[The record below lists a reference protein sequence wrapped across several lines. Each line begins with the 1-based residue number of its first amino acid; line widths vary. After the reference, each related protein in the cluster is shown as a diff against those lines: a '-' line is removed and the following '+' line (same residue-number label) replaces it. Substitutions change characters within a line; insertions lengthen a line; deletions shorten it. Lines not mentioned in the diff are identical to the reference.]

1 MIKNITILG
10 AGESGFGAAML
21 ANQKGHNVFVSDIS
35 DIGKDI
41 KSTFVKNSIKFEENQ
56 HSFDKI
62 KFSDLIIKSPGIPYT
77 SQIISKIKSIDIP
90 IISEIEFASSYSN
103 SFKICVTGTNG
114 KTTTT
119 KLIYHILK
127 KSGLNVGLAGNIGD
141 SFSKMLL
148 SGDKE
153 IYVLEI
159 SSFQLD
165 DIKKFKP
172 NISIITNII
181 EDHLDRY
188 ENDFSKY
195 VNAKMRITENQD
207 ESDYLI
213 YNSDD
218 KVLMNALK
226 SKKLKSSKISIGI
239 DNINQNEVLINN
251 HILSNKKKTIMINT
265 DEFALK
271 GRHNLLNAMAA
282 ITVSDLLKIDNDIIR
297 ESFLTFSGLPHRLE
311 KFLKIQGVNYIN
323 DSKATNVNATYYA
336 LDSMQSP
343 TIWIAGG
350 VDKGNDYSDLLPI
363 VREKVKAIICLG
375 IDNTKIM
382 ETFKPVIEII
392 VETESITE
400 AVKVANK
407 IAVKKDN
414 VLLSPACA
422 SYDLFE
428 NYEDRGD
435 QFKEAVRNL

>member
-1 MIKNITILG
+1 MKSITILG

-21 ANQKGHNVFVSDIS
+21 AHLKGFNVFVSDSNKINEER
-35 DIGKDI
+35 
-41 KSTFVKNSIKFEENQ
+41 KSEMTKKSIMFEEEN

-62 KFSDLIIKSPGIPYT
+62 KLSDFVIKSPGI
-77 SQIISKIKSIDIP
+77 SNSSEIISKIKSSGIP
-90 IISEIEFASSYSN
+90 IVSEIEFASNYSN
-103 SFKICVTGTNG
+103 SFKICITGTNG

-127 KSGLNVGLAGNIGD
+127 RAGLDVGLAGNIGD

-148 SGDKE
+148 SGDKD

-165 DIKKFKP
+165 DIKKFRP
-172 NISIITNII
+172 DISVITNII

-188 ENDFSKY
+188 ENDFRKY
-195 VNAKMRITENQD
+195 IDAKMKIAKNQKS
-207 ESDYLI
+207 SDYLI

-218 KVLMNALK
+218 KILLEALR
-226 SKKLKSSKISIGI
+226 LNRLEANKIPIGI
-239 DNINQNEVLINN
+239 NNKRQNQITLDKK
-251 HILSNKKKTIMINT
+251 ILYNKKKTIMINT

-297 ESFLTFSGLPHRLE
+297 ESLLTFSGLPHRLE
-311 KFLKIQGVNYIN
+311 KFLKIQGLNYIN
-323 DSKATNVNATYYA
+323 DSKATNVNAAYYA
-336 LDSMQSP
+336 LDSMRAP

-350 VDKGNDYSDLLPI
+350 VDKGNDYTDLLPI

-375 IDNTKIM
+375 INNTKLI

-407 IAVKKDN
+407 IAIKKDN

-422 SYDLFE
+422 SYDLFN

-435 QFKEAVRNL
+435 QFKEAVRSL

>member
-10 AGESGFGAAML
+10 AGESGYGAAML
-21 ANQKGHNVFVSDIS
+21 ANQKGHNVFVSDSSNIRE
-35 DIGKDI
+35 DI
-41 KSTFVKNSIKFEENQ
+41 KSIFLENSIRFEENK
-56 HSFDKI
+56 HSFDRI
-62 KFSDLIIKSPGIPYT
+62 EFSDLIVKSPGI
-77 SQIISKIKSIDIP
+77 SNNSEIISKIRAINIP
-90 IISEIEFASSYSN
+90 IISEIEFASRYSN

-119 KLIYHILK
+119 KLIHHILE
-127 KSGLNVGLAGNIGD
+127 KSGLDVGLAGNIGD

-148 SGDKE
+148 SGDKD

-195 VNAKMRITENQD
+195 VDAKMKITKNQD

-218 KVLMNALK
+218 KTLMNFLK
-226 SKKLKSSKISIGI
+226 TKKLSVNQISIGI
-239 DNINQNEVLINN
+239 KNNDHNQLLIDNN
-251 HILSNKKKTIMINT
+251 ILSNKKKTIMINT
-265 DEFALK
+265 EEFALK

-282 ITVSDLLKIDNDIIR
+282 ITVSDLLKIDNEVIR
-297 ESFLTFSGLPHRLE
+297 ESLLTFSGLPHRLE
-311 KFLKIQGVNYIN
+311 NFLKIQGVNYIN
-323 DSKATNVNATYYA
+323 DSKATNVNAAYYA
-336 LDSMQSP
+336 LDSMKSP
-343 TIWIAGG
+343 TVWIAGG
-350 VDKGNDYSDLLPI
+350 VDKGNDYTELLPI

-375 IDNTKIM
+375 IDNAKII

-392 VETESITE
+392 VETESISE

-407 IAVKKDN
+407 IAEKRDN

-422 SYDLFE
+422 SFDLFD

-435 QFKEAVRNL
+435 QFKKAVRNL

>member
-1 MIKNITILG
+1 MKSITILG
-10 AGESGFGAAML
+10 AGESGFGAALL
-21 ANQKGHNVFVSDIS
+21 AHLKGFNVFVSDSNKINEE
-35 DIGKDI
+35 K
-41 KSTFVKNSIKFEENQ
+41 KSEMTKKSILFEEEN

-62 KFSDLIIKSPGIPYT
+62 KLSDFVIKSPGI
-77 SQIISKIKSIDIP
+77 SNSSEIISKIKSYGIP
-90 IISEIEFASSYSN
+90 IVSEIEFASKYSN

-127 KSGLNVGLAGNIGD
+127 RAGLDVGLAGNIGD

-148 SGDKE
+148 TGDKD

-165 DIKKFKP
+165 DIKKFRP
-172 NISIITNII
+172 DISVITNII

-188 ENDFSKY
+188 ENDFRKY
-195 VNAKMRITENQD
+195 IDAKMKIAKNQKS
-207 ESDYLI
+207 SDYLI

-218 KVLMNALK
+218 KILLEALR
-226 SKKLKSSKISIGI
+226 LNRLEANKIPIGI
-239 DNINQNEVLINN
+239 NNKRQNQITLDKK
-251 HILSNKKKTIMINT
+251 ILYNKKKTIMINT

-297 ESFLTFSGLPHRLE
+297 ESLLTFSGLPHRLE

-323 DSKATNVNATYYA
+323 DSKATNVNAAYYA
-336 LDSMQSP
+336 LDSMRAP

-350 VDKGNDYSDLLPI
+350 VDKGNDYTDLLPI

-375 IDNTKIM
+375 INNTKII

-407 IAVKKDN
+407 IAIKKDN

-422 SYDLFE
+422 SYDLFN

-435 QFKEAVRNL
+435 QFKEAVRSL

>member
-1 MIKNITILG
+1 MKSITILG

-21 ANQKGHNVFVSDIS
+21 AHLKGFNVFVSDSNKINEER
-35 DIGKDI
+35 
-41 KSTFVKNSIKFEENQ
+41 KSEMTKKSIMFEEEN

-62 KFSDLIIKSPGIPYT
+62 KLSDFVIKSPGI
-77 SQIISKIKSIDIP
+77 SNSSEIISKIKLSGIP
-90 IISEIEFASSYSN
+90 IVSEIEFASKYSN

-127 KSGLNVGLAGNIGD
+127 RAGLDVGLAGNIGD

-148 SGDKE
+148 SGDKD

-165 DIKKFKP
+165 DIKKFRP
-172 NISIITNII
+172 DISVITNII

-188 ENDFSKY
+188 ENDFRKY
-195 VNAKMRITENQD
+195 IDAKMKIAKNQKS
-207 ESDYLI
+207 SDYLI

-218 KVLMNALK
+218 KILLEALR
-226 SKKLKSSKISIGI
+226 LNRLEANKIPIGI
-239 DNINQNEVLINN
+239 NNKRQNQITLDKK
-251 HILSNKKKTIMINT
+251 ILYNKKKTIMINT

-297 ESFLTFSGLPHRLE
+297 ESLLTFSGLPHRLE

-323 DSKATNVNATYYA
+323 DSKATNVNAAYYA
-336 LDSMQSP
+336 LDSMRAP

-350 VDKGNDYSDLLPI
+350 VDKGNDYTDLLPI

-375 IDNTKIM
+375 INNTKII

-407 IAVKKDN
+407 IAIKKDN

-422 SYDLFE
+422 SYDLFN

-435 QFKEAVRNL
+435 QFKEAVRSL

>member
-1 MIKNITILG
+1 MKSITILG

-21 ANQKGHNVFVSDIS
+21 AHLKGFNVFVSDS
-35 DIGKDI
+35 NKI
-41 KSTFVKNSIKFEENQ
+41 KEERKSEMTKKSIMFEEEN

-62 KFSDLIIKSPGIPYT
+62 KLSDFVIKSPGI
-77 SQIISKIKSIDIP
+77 SNSSEIISKIKSSGIP
-90 IISEIEFASSYSN
+90 IVSEIEFASNYSN
-103 SFKICVTGTNG
+103 SFKICITGTNG

-127 KSGLNVGLAGNIGD
+127 RAGLDVGLAGNIGD

-148 SGDKE
+148 SGDKD

-165 DIKKFKP
+165 DIKKFRP
-172 NISIITNII
+172 DISVITNII

-188 ENDFSKY
+188 ENDFRKY
-195 VNAKMRITENQD
+195 IDAKMKIAKNQKS
-207 ESDYLI
+207 SDYLI

-218 KVLMNALK
+218 KILLEALR
-226 SKKLKSSKISIGI
+226 LNRLEANKIPIGI
-239 DNINQNEVLINN
+239 NNKRQNQITLDKK
-251 HILSNKKKTIMINT
+251 ILYNKKKTIMINT

-297 ESFLTFSGLPHRLE
+297 ESLLTFSGLPHRLE

-323 DSKATNVNATYYA
+323 DSKATNVNAAYYA
-336 LDSMQSP
+336 LDSMRAP

-350 VDKGNDYSDLLPI
+350 VDKGNDYTDLLPI

-375 IDNTKIM
+375 INNTKLI

-407 IAVKKDN
+407 IAIKKDN

-422 SYDLFE
+422 SYDLFN

-435 QFKEAVRNL
+435 QFKEAVRSL

>member
-1 MIKNITILG
+1 MKSITILG

-21 ANQKGHNVFVSDIS
+21 AHLKGFNVFVSDSNKINEER
-35 DIGKDI
+35 
-41 KSTFVKNSIKFEENQ
+41 KSEMTKKSIMFEEEN

-62 KFSDLIIKSPGIPYT
+62 KSSEFVVKSPGI
-77 SQIISKIKSIDIP
+77 SNSSEIISKIKSSGIP
-90 IISEIEFASSYSN
+90 IVSEIEFASTYSN
-103 SFKICVTGTNG
+103 SFKICITGTNG

-127 KSGLNVGLAGNIGD
+127 KAGLDVGLAGNIGD
-141 SFSKMLL
+141 SFSRMLL
-148 SGDKE
+148 SGDKD

-165 DIKKFKP
+165 DIKKFRP
-172 NISIITNII
+172 DISVITNII

-188 ENDFSKY
+188 ENDFRKY
-195 VNAKMRITENQD
+195 IDAKMKIAKNQKS
-207 ESDYLI
+207 SDYLI

-218 KVLMNALK
+218 KILLEALR
-226 SKKLKSSKISIGI
+226 LNRLEANKIPIGI
-239 DNINQNEVLINN
+239 NNKRQNQITLDKK
-251 HILSNKKKTIMINT
+251 ILYNKKKTIMINT

-297 ESFLTFSGLPHRLE
+297 ESLLTFSGLPHRLE

-323 DSKATNVNATYYA
+323 DSKATNVNAAYYA
-336 LDSMQSP
+336 LDSMRAP

-350 VDKGNDYSDLLPI
+350 VDKGNDYTDLLPI

-375 IDNTKIM
+375 INNTKLI

-407 IAVKKDN
+407 IAIKKDN

-422 SYDLFE
+422 SYDLFN

-435 QFKEAVRNL
+435 QFKEAVRSL

>member
-1 MIKNITILG
+1 MKSITILG

-21 ANQKGHNVFVSDIS
+21 AHHKGFNVFVSDSNKITEDRKS
-35 DIGKDI
+35 EMI
-41 KSTFVKNSIKFEENQ
+41 KKSIMFEEEN
-56 HSFDKI
+56 HSFEKI
-62 KFSDLIIKSPGIPYT
+62 KLSDLVIKSPGI
-77 SQIISKIKSIDIP
+77 SNSSKIILKIKSFGIP
-90 IISEIEFASSYSN
+90 IVSEIEFASNYSN

-127 KSGLNVGLAGNIGD
+127 KAGLDVGLAGNIGD
-141 SFSKMLL
+141 SFSKILL
-148 SGDKE
+148 SGDKD

-165 DIKKFKP
+165 DIKKFRP
-172 NISIITNII
+172 NISVITNII

-188 ENDFSKY
+188 ENDFGKY
-195 VNAKMRITENQD
+195 VDAKIKIAKNQKS
-207 ESDYLI
+207 SDYLI

-218 KVLMNALK
+218 KILLEALRVN
-226 SKKLKSSKISIGI
+226 KLEVNKIPIGI
-239 DNINQNEVLINN
+239 NTKKSNQITFDKK
-251 HILSNKKKTIMINT
+251 IFYNKKKTIMINT

-297 ESFLTFSGLPHRLE
+297 ESLLTFSGLPHRLE
-311 KFLKIQGVNYIN
+311 NFLKIQGVNYIN
-323 DSKATNVNATYYA
+323 DSKATNVNAAYYA
-336 LDSMQSP
+336 LDSMRAP

-350 VDKGNDYSDLLPI
+350 VDKGNDYTDLLPI

-375 IDNTKIM
+375 INNTKLI

-407 IAVKKDN
+407 IAIKKDN

-422 SYDLFE
+422 SYDLFN

-435 QFKEAVRNL
+435 QFKEAVRSL

>member
-1 MIKNITILG
+1 MKSITILG

-21 ANQKGHNVFVSDIS
+21 AHLKGFNVFVSDSNKINEER
-35 DIGKDI
+35 
-41 KSTFVKNSIKFEENQ
+41 KSEMTKKSIMFEEEN

-62 KFSDLIIKSPGIPYT
+62 KSSEFVVKSPGI
-77 SQIISKIKSIDIP
+77 SNSSEIISKIKSSGIP
-90 IISEIEFASSYSN
+90 IVSEIEFASNYSN
-103 SFKICVTGTNG
+103 SFKICITGTNG

-127 KSGLNVGLAGNIGD
+127 RAGLDVGLAGNIGD

-148 SGDKE
+148 SGDKD

-165 DIKKFKP
+165 DIKKFRP
-172 NISIITNII
+172 DISVITNII

-188 ENDFSKY
+188 ENDFRKY
-195 VNAKMRITENQD
+195 IDAKMKIAKNQKS
-207 ESDYLI
+207 SDYLI

-218 KVLMNALK
+218 KILLEALR
-226 SKKLKSSKISIGI
+226 LNRLEANKIPIGI
-239 DNINQNEVLINN
+239 NNKRQNQITLDKK
-251 HILSNKKKTIMINT
+251 ILYNKKKTIMINT

-297 ESFLTFSGLPHRLE
+297 ESLLTFSGLPHRLE

-336 LDSMQSP
+336 LDSMRAP

-350 VDKGNDYSDLLPI
+350 VDKGNDYTDLLPI

-375 IDNTKIM
+375 INNTKII

-407 IAVKKDN
+407 IAIKKDN

-422 SYDLFE
+422 SYDLFN

-435 QFKEAVRNL
+435 QFKEAVRSL

>member
-1 MIKNITILG
+1 MKSITILG

-21 ANQKGHNVFVSDIS
+21 AHLKGFNVFVSDSNKINEKRKS
-35 DIGKDI
+35 EMI
-41 KSTFVKNSIKFEENQ
+41 KKSIMFEEEN

-62 KFSDLIIKSPGIPYT
+62 KSSDFVVKSPGI
-77 SQIISKIKSIDIP
+77 SNSSEIISKIKSSGIP
-90 IISEIEFASSYSN
+90 IVSEIEFASNYSN
-103 SFKICVTGTNG
+103 SFKICITGTNG

-127 KSGLNVGLAGNIGD
+127 GAGLDVGLAGNIGD

-148 SGDKE
+148 SGDKD

-165 DIKKFKP
+165 DIKKFRP
-172 NISIITNII
+172 NISVITNII

-195 VNAKMRITENQD
+195 IDAKIKIAKNQKS
-207 ESDYLI
+207 SDCLI

-218 KVLMNALK
+218 KTLLEALK
-226 SKKLKSSKISIGI
+226 VNRLEVNKIPIGI
-239 DNINQNEVLINN
+239 NTKKRNQITLDKK
-251 HILSNKKKTIMINT
+251 ILYNKKKTIMINT

-297 ESFLTFSGLPHRLE
+297 ESLLTFSGLPHRLE

-323 DSKATNVNATYYA
+323 DSKATNVNAAYYA
-336 LDSMQSP
+336 LDSMRAP

-350 VDKGNDYSDLLPI
+350 VDKGNDYTDLLPI

-375 IDNTKIM
+375 INNTKII

-407 IAVKKDN
+407 IAIKKDN

-422 SYDLFE
+422 SYDLFN

-435 QFKEAVRNL
+435 QFKEAVRSL

>member
-1 MIKNITILG
+1 MKSIAILG

-21 ANQKGHNVFVSDIS
+21 ARQKGLNVFVSDSNKINE
-35 DIGKDI
+35 DRKLEMIR
-41 KSTFVKNSIKFEENQ
+41 NSILFEEEN

-62 KFSDLIIKSPGIPYT
+62 KLSDFVIKSPGI
-77 SQIISKIKSIDIP
+77 SNSSEIISKIKSSGIP
-90 IISEIEFASSYSN
+90 IVSEIEFASNYSN
-103 SFKICVTGTNG
+103 SFKICITGTNG

-127 KSGLNVGLAGNIGD
+127 RAGLNVGLAGNIGD
-141 SFSKMLL
+141 SFSKVLL
-148 SGDKE
+148 SGDKD

-165 DIKKFKP
+165 DIKKFRP
-172 NISIITNII
+172 NISVITNIV

-195 VNAKMRITENQD
+195 VDAKMRIAKNQSS
-207 ESDYLI
+207 SDYLI

-218 KVLMNALK
+218 KNLLEALK
-226 SKKLKSSKISIGI
+226 VNKLKVNKIPIGI
-239 DNINQNEVLINN
+239 NNNNQNQITIDKN
-251 HILSNKKKTIMINT
+251 ILSNKKKTIMINT

>member
-1 MIKNITILG
+1 MKSITILG

-21 ANQKGHNVFVSDIS
+21 ARQKGLNVFVSDSNKINE
-35 DIGKDI
+35 DRKLEMIR
-41 KSTFVKNSIKFEENQ
+41 NSIMFEEEN

-62 KFSDLIIKSPGIPYT
+62 KLSDFVIKSPGI
-77 SQIISKIKSIDIP
+77 SNSSEIISKIKLSGIP
-90 IISEIEFASSYSN
+90 IVSEIEFASSYSD
-103 SFKICVTGTNG
+103 SFKICITGTNG

-127 KSGLNVGLAGNIGD
+127 RAGLDVGLAGNIGD

-148 SGDKE
+148 SGDKD

-165 DIKKFKP
+165 DIKKFRP
-172 NISIITNII
+172 NISVITNII

-188 ENDFSKY
+188 ENDFSMY
-195 VNAKMRITENQD
+195 VDAKMKIAKNQNS
-207 ESDYLI
+207 SDYLI

-218 KVLMNALK
+218 KILLEALRVN
-226 SKKLKSSKISIGI
+226 KLKVNKIPIGI
-239 DNINQNEVLINN
+239 NTNKQNQITIDKN
-251 HILSNKKKTIMINT
+251 ILSNKKKTIMINT

-323 DSKATNVNATYYA
+323 DSKATNVNAAYYA

-428 NYEDRGD
+428 NYEDRGN
-435 QFKEAVRNL
+435 QFKDAVRNL

>member
-1 MIKNITILG
+1 MKKITILG

-21 ANQKGHNVFVSDIS
+21 AKHHGYNVFVSDINEIS
-35 DIGKDI
+35 QDI
-41 KSTFVKNSIKFEENQ
+41 KLYFQSNSIKFEEKK
-56 HSFDKI
+56 HSFEKI
-62 KFSDLIIKSPGIPYT
+62 KTTDIVVKSPGIPK
-77 SQIISKIKSIDIP
+77 SSKIISKIESIDIP
-90 IISEIEFASSYSN
+90 IISEIEFASQYSN
-103 SFKICVTGTNG
+103 SFKICVTGSNG

-119 KLIYHILK
+119 KLIYHIIK
-127 KSGLNVGLAGNIGD
+127 NAGIDVGIAGNIGD
-141 SFSKMLL
+141 SFSKVLL

-165 DIKKFKP
+165 DITKFRP

-188 ENDFSKY
+188 GNDFNKY
-195 VNAKMRITENQD
+195 VDAKMMISKNQNNL
-207 ESDYLI
+207 DYLI

-218 KVLMNALK
+218 EVLNNKITSLK
-226 SKKLKSSKISIGI
+226 SEVNKISIGL
-239 DNINQNEVLINN
+239 NNYNQNQITLDKNIVQ
-251 HILSNKKKTIMINT
+251 NKKKTIMINT

-282 ITVSDLLKIDNDIIR
+282 ITVSDLLKIDNQIIR
-297 ESFLTFSGLPHRLE
+297 ESLQTFSSLPHRLE
-311 KFLKIQGVNYIN
+311 NFLKIQDVNYIN

-336 LDSMQSP
+336 LNSMKSP

-350 VDKGNDYSDLLPI
+350 VDKGNNYNELLPV

-375 IDNTKIM
+375 IDNTKII
-382 ETFKPVIEII
+382 EVFRPVIEII

-407 IAVKKDN
+407 IAERKDN

-422 SYDLFE
+422 SFDLFE
-428 NYEDRGD
+428 NYEDRGN
-435 QFKEAVRNL
+435 QFKKAVRSL

>member
-1 MIKNITILG
+1 MKSITILG

-21 ANQKGHNVFVSDIS
+21 AHHKGFNVFVSDINKINEDRKS
-35 DIGKDI
+35 EMI
-41 KSTFVKNSIKFEENQ
+41 KKSIMFEEEN
-56 HSFDKI
+56 HSFDRI
-62 KFSDLIIKSPGIPYT
+62 KLSDFVIKSPGI
-77 SQIISKIKSIDIP
+77 SNSSEIILKIKSSGIP
-90 IISEIEFASSYSN
+90 IISEIEFASNYSN
-103 SFKICVTGTNG
+103 SFKICITGTNG

-119 KLIYHILK
+119 KLIYHILERA
-127 KSGLNVGLAGNIGD
+127 GLDVGLAGNIGD

-148 SGDKE
+148 SGDKD

-165 DIKKFKP
+165 DIKKFRP
-172 NISIITNII
+172 NISVITNII

-188 ENDFSKY
+188 ENDFGKY
-195 VNAKMRITENQD
+195 VDAKMKIAKNQKS
-207 ESDYLI
+207 SDYLI
-213 YNSDD
+213 YNCDD
-218 KVLMNALK
+218 KILLEALTVNK
-226 SKKLKSSKISIGI
+226 LEVNKIPIGLNTKRQNQITLDKK
-239 DNINQNEVLINN
+239 
-251 HILSNKKKTIMINT
+251 ILYNKKKTIMINT

-282 ITVSDLLKIDNDIIR
+282 ITVSDLLKIDNDVIR
-297 ESFLTFSGLPHRLE
+297 ESLLTFSGLPHRLE

-323 DSKATNVNATYYA
+323 DSKATNVNAAYYA
-336 LDSMQSP
+336 LDSMRAP

-350 VDKGNDYSDLLPI
+350 VDKGNDYTDLLPI

-375 IDNTKIM
+375 INNTKIM

-414 VLLSPACA
+414 VLLSPACS

>member
-1 MIKNITILG
+1 MKSITILG

-21 ANQKGHNVFVSDIS
+21 AHLKGFNVFVSDSNKINEE
-35 DIGKDI
+35 K
-41 KSTFVKNSIKFEENQ
+41 KSEMTKKSIMFEEEN

-62 KFSDLIIKSPGIPYT
+62 KLSDFVIKSPGI
-77 SQIISKIKSIDIP
+77 SNSSEIISKIKSSGIP
-90 IISEIEFASSYSN
+90 IVSEIEFASNYSN
-103 SFKICVTGTNG
+103 SFKICITGTNG

-127 KSGLNVGLAGNIGD
+127 RAGLDVGLAGNIGD

-148 SGDKE
+148 TGDKD

-165 DIKKFKP
+165 DIKKFRP
-172 NISIITNII
+172 DISVITNII

-188 ENDFSKY
+188 ENDFRKY
-195 VNAKMRITENQD
+195 IDAKMKIAKNQKS
-207 ESDYLI
+207 SDYLI

-218 KVLMNALK
+218 KILLEALRVNR
-226 SKKLKSSKISIGI
+226 LEVNKIPIGI
-239 DNINQNEVLINN
+239 NTKRQNQITLDKK
-251 HILSNKKKTIMINT
+251 ILYNKKKTIMINT

-297 ESFLTFSGLPHRLE
+297 ESLLTFSGLPHRLE
-311 KFLKIQGVNYIN
+311 KFLRIQGVNYIN
-323 DSKATNVNATYYA
+323 DSKATNVNAAYYA
-336 LDSMQSP
+336 LDSMRAP

-350 VDKGNDYSDLLPI
+350 VDKGNDYTDLLPI

-375 IDNTKIM
+375 INNTKLI

-407 IAVKKDN
+407 IAIKKDN

-422 SYDLFE
+422 SYDLFN

-435 QFKEAVRNL
+435 QFKEAVRSL

>member
-21 ANQKGHNVFVSDIS
+21 ANQKGHNVFVSDSGNIRE
-35 DIGKDI
+35 DI
-41 KSTFVKNSIKFEENQ
+41 KSIFLENSIKFEEKN
-56 HSFDKI
+56 HSFGKI
-62 KFSDLIIKSPGIPYT
+62 EFSDLVIKSPGI
-77 SQIISKIKSIDIP
+77 SNSSEIISKIRSIDIP

-103 SFKICVTGTNG
+103 SFKICITGTNG

-119 KLIYHILK
+119 KLIHHILN
-127 KSGLNVGLAGNIGD
+127 KSGLDVGLAGNIGD

-148 SGDKE
+148 SGDKD
-153 IYVLEI
+153 IYVIEI

-188 ENDFSKY
+188 ENDFGKY
-195 VNAKMRITENQD
+195 VDAKMKIIKNQD

-218 KVLMNALK
+218 KALMEVLKN
-226 SKKLKSSKISIGI
+226 KKLPVNKISIGI
-239 DNINQNEVLINN
+239 ENN
-251 HILSNKKKTIMINT
+251 HQNRVFIDNNIFSNKKKTIMINT
-265 DEFALK
+265 EEFALK

-282 ITVSDLLKIDNDIIR
+282 ITVSDLLKIDNKIIR
-297 ESFLTFSGLPHRLE
+297 ESLLTFSGLPHRLE
-311 KFLKIQGVNYIN
+311 NFLKIQGVNYIN
-323 DSKATNVNATYYA
+323 DSKATNVNAAYYA
-336 LDSMQSP
+336 LDSMKSP
-343 TIWIAGG
+343 TVWIAGG
-350 VDKGNDYSDLLPI
+350 VDKGNDYSELLPI

-375 IDNTKIM
+375 IDNAKII

-407 IAVKKDN
+407 IAEKKDN

-422 SYDLFE
+422 SFDLFDS
-428 NYEDRGD
+428 YEDRGD
-435 QFKEAVRNL
+435 QFKKAVRNL